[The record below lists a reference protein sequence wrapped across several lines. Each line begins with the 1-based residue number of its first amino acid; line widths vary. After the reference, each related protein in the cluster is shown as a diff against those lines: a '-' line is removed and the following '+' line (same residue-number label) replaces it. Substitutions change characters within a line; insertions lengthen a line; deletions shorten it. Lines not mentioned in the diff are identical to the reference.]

1 MGFSSNHKAPWV
13 ELDGEEPQGM
23 AARPPGQ
30 AEQLNP
36 RFPGPVHTAAGLKAD
51 CVAGRRV
58 ASREALHEAME
69 GTH

>member
-1 MGFSSNHKAPWV
+1 
-13 ELDGEEPQGM
+13 M

-30 AEQLNP
+30 AEQPNP

-58 ASREALHEAME
+58 ASREAPHEAME